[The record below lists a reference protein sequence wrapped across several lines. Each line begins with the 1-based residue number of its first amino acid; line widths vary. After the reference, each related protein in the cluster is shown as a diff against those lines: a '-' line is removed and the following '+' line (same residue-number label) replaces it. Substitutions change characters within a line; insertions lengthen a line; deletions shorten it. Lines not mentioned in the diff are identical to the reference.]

1 MFYLKKKKL
10 FFSFVIESLT
20 FLFNFEVAG
29 TLIYKSPEYKILYL
43 LKSGLVEFE
52 GVKLS

>member
-1 MFYLKKKKL
+1 MLEGWTMNTDTMDMNQF
-10 FFSFVIESLT
+10 
-20 FLFNFEVAG
+20 AG